1 MPITQGEGWGGGRKQ
16 LSESL
21 HNLLCRFPNILKNP
35 LGASELL
42 LCLKANTEMH
52 EESNYRKATV
62 VSEEPG
68 FQMSFVDSNKMTR
81 KELHEKRGRHPD
93 ERCFAYLK

>member
-1 MPITQGEGWGGGRKQ
+1 MPVTQGEEWGGGRKQ

-42 LCLKANTEMH
+42 LCLKANTAMH
-52 EESNYRKATV
+52 EESNYRKTTEG
-62 VSEEPG
+62 SEEPD
-68 FQMSFVDSNKMTR
+68 FQMSFVDSNKTTR
-81 KELHEKRGRHPD
+81 KELHERKRKASG
-93 ERCFAYLK
+93 